1 MAARLRE
8 RAQELGCQTVEGAR
22 LSAYTTFRI
31 GGPGPLLITP
41 PPAALPAL
49 LDACK
54 EEGRPTL
61 LLGNGSNLLVS
72 DDGLD
77 GVAIRLDAAEQPV
90 LRGTTEI
97 VCPAGLA
104 LKSLCRFARDR
115 GLAGLEFAF
124 GIPGTVGGG
133 VFMNAGAYGGELR
146 DVVRTVT
153 VLTAAG
159 AVEEWPAE
167 RMAFAYRH
175 SALMEEGGVVLRAVF
190 SLRPD
195 DPAAITAR
203 MEEFL
208 RRRRE
213 KQPLEYPSAGSFF
226 KRPPGGYAGALIE
239 QCGLKGFRVG
249 DAQVSEKHAGFVV
262 NRGQATCREVRALA
276 AEVRRRVLDQTG
288 VALEPEVRLLGARW
302 DDPV

>member
-31 GGPGPLLITP
+31 GGPVPLLITA

-97 VCPAGLA
+97 VCPAGLP

-115 GLAGLEFAF
+115 G
-124 GIPGTVGGG
+124 
-133 VFMNAGAYGGELR
+133 
-146 DVVRTVT
+146 
-153 VLTAAG
+153 
-159 AVEEWPAE
+159 WPDWN
-167 RMAFAYRH
+167 
-175 SALMEEGGVVLRAVF
+175 L
-190 SLRPD
+190 
-195 DPAAITAR
+195 
-203 MEEFL
+203 
-208 RRRRE
+208 
-213 KQPLEYPSAGSFF
+213 PSGS
-226 KRPPGGYAGALIE
+226 P
-239 QCGLKGFRVG
+239 
-249 DAQVSEKHAGFVV
+249 
-262 NRGQATCREVRALA
+262 
-276 AEVRRRVLDQTG
+276 
-288 VALEPEVRLLGARW
+288 ARW
-302 DDPV
+302 AAACS